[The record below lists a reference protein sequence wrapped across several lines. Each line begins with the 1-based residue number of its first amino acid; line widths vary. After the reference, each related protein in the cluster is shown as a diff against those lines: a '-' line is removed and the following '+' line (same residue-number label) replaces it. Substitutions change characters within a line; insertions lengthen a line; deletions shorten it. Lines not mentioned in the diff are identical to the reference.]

1 VSLSREIILAKLRV
15 AQQPFTDVPPIDSYL
30 PVVPLDDVSPQALR
44 ARFIQEATALACR
57 VHQPAGENEAIDII
71 LRLIGRKDKAV
82 QAWNFDRIPLPKLE
96 KALFREGI
104 TVTSPDDATV
114 RVGISG
120 ADAALAATGSLVI
133 SSAPSQPRLTSL
145 LPPLHIAVLPA
156 DRIVPDLESWLAEQ
170 RKTGL
175 EHFRRAAQIVLIS
188 GPSRT
193 GDIEMELVMGVHGPG
208 ELDIILV

>member
-1 VSLSREIILAKLRV
+1 MSLSREIILAKLRV
-15 AQQPFTDVPPIDSYL
+15 AQQPFTNVPPTDSYL
-30 PVVPLDDVSPQALR
+30 PMVPLDDVSPRALR
-44 ARFIQEATALACR
+44 ERFIQEAASLACR
-57 VHQPAGENEAIDII
+57 VHQPAGEREAIDLL
-71 LRLIGRKDKAV
+71 LRLIGRKDKEV
-82 QAWNFDRIPLPKLE
+82 QAWNFDRIPLPNLE
-96 KALFREGI
+96 KALSREGI
-104 TVTSPDDATV
+104 TIANPDDPTV

-145 LPPLHIAVLPA
+145 LPPVHVAILPA

-170 RKTGL
+170 RKAGL
-175 EHFRRAAQIVLIS
+175 EHFRRAAQIVLVS

-208 ELDIILV
+208 ELHIILV